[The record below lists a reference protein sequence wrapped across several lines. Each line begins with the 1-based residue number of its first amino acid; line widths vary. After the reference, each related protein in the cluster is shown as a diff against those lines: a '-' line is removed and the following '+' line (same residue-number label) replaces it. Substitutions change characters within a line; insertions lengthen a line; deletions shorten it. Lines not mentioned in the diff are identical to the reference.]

1 MYLQWNVPILGK
13 DHRMHMVSFP
23 SSHPAFHHS
32 VTIPTAFVFEIC
44 TCLNLGTKTH
54 AKFNELWC
62 IQRLMIIHKWIFIL
76 PVYLSLCLNA
86 VFCTANKQK
95 LSRNLHG
102 IEHTLHISEWLNNW
116 LIADEQVELYMFTH
130 SYYCAPPVKIT
141 LGFLANSLSGET
153 PPQLPALSLDILKV
167 LRVSAWYATLHVYIV
182 NVVIEMVSH
191 LLQ

>member
-23 SSHPAFHHS
+23 NSHPVISPLCHYSYCICVRDLYLPEPWYQNTCKVQWTLMHS
-32 VTIPTAFVFEIC
+32 KVDDYSQV
-44 TCLNLGTKTH
+44 N
-54 AKFNELWC
+54 
-62 IQRLMIIHKWIFIL
+62 FIL

-167 LRVSAWYATLHVYIV
+167 LRVSAWYATCT
-182 NVVIEMVSH
+182 
-191 LLQ
+191 